1 MPAAR
6 VGRPV
11 FPAVAIVSEDV
22 AMPSTRSEEPERSR
36 RVFGHGDFDIQ
47 ALVAAKGDRKISVCI
62 PARNEASTVGAVVR
76 SITSALT
83 AVGGGAPLLDEVL
96 VVDDGSTDGTAEVAQ
111 RAGAVV
117 VGEPGTPTSPSTPPS
132 PSTPTSPGTPTNP
145 GTDPWTHGPQNLD
158 IAHNLDNAHDAA
170 APMARSG
177 FGGKG
182 QAMRVGLEAS
192 KGDIVAFVDADVT
205 NFGPHFVTGLLGPLL
220 LDDNIKLV
228 KGFYERPLHDAPA
241 GGGRVTELMAR
252 PVIDLLFPN
261 LAGINQPLAGETAAP
276 RAVLEACGLADGYA
290 VELAILVD
298 VAARYGADS
307 IAQVD
312 LGVRVHRN
320 RPLSELRPQATD
332 ILRTA
337 LARARVIPAGTEPTS
352 PEPTAQ

>member
-1 MPAAR
+1 
-6 VGRPV
+6 
-11 FPAVAIVSEDV
+11 
-22 AMPSTRSEEPERSR
+22 
-36 RVFGHGDFDIQ
+36 
-47 ALVAAKGDRKISVCI
+47 
-62 PARNEASTVGAVVR
+62 
-76 SITSALT
+76 
-83 AVGGGAPLLDEVL
+83 
-96 VVDDGSTDGTAEVAQ
+96 
-111 RAGAVV
+111 
-117 VGEPGTPTSPSTPPS
+117 
-132 PSTPTSPGTPTNP
+132 
-145 GTDPWTHGPQNLD
+145 
-158 IAHNLDNAHDAA
+158 
-170 APMARSG
+170 MARSG

-205 NFGPHFVTGLLGPLL
+205 NFGPHFVSGLLGPLL

-320 RPLSELRPQATD
+320 RPLSQLRPQATD

-337 LARARVIPAGTEPTS
+337 LARARVISAGTEPTATE
-352 PEPTAQ
+352 PNATEPTATEPNAR